1 MEKGLDTYVGT
12 GSVLNLSGGQKQRI
26 AIARALIKKPSI
38 LVLDEATSAL
48 DSKSEQE
55 VQAAIDKIATDSKEN
70 LTIIMIAHRISTIKS
85 AQNVIYLED
94 NANALSASK
103 ATPEY
108 EAIIQKL
115 IATNYAHQND
125 KPVAAIEQAEAP
137 RLQSEVKVSQVE
149 VETKS
154 DTDAKKNT
162 AAKNTGYK
170 RVLSYY
176 NPKMFAVLTFL
187 TAVVNSANFPVLGLV
202 VSKFQFIMFKADYDP
217 NFVED
222 RNNWLVYWV
231 LIICVIGVFSAAE
244 RMMLG
249 VAGENL
255 TNSVRKDLLRGI
267 IYKQLSWFDSEKR
280 APGVLTNLM
289 SEDIQTLNA
298 LTTET
303 IIVILEALLNMV
315 VGIALGLI
323 FCYVQTL
330 YVLCAS
336 PLLIVGA
343 YFTSRLQWGNKG
355 GKWGANVKNA
365 DKYAKANALLSDV
378 VINYKTVIAFGSR
391 NIEPVFDKFEALM
404 KEPLHKR
411 IKFAHMSGVFFGYS

>member
-1 MEKGLDTYVGT
+1 
-12 GSVLNLSGGQKQRI
+12 
-26 AIARALIKKPSI
+26 
-38 LVLDEATSAL
+38 
-48 DSKSEQE
+48 
-55 VQAAIDKIATDSKEN
+55 
-70 LTIIMIAHRISTIKS
+70 MIAHRISTIKS

-103 ATPEY
+103 GTTEY
-108 EAIIQKL
+108 ETIIQKL

-125 KPVAAIEQAEAP
+125 KPIAAVEQSEDP
-137 RLQSEVKVSQVE
+137 RPLSEVKVSQVV
-149 VETKS
+149 VENRPETGV
-154 DTDAKKNT
+154 KKDK

-187 TAVVNSANFPVLGLV
+187 TAVINSGNFPILGLV
-202 VSKFQFIMFKADYDP
+202 VSKFQFILFKADYDP

-289 SEDIQTLNA
+289 SEDI
-298 LTTET
+298 
-303 IIVILEALLNMV
+303 
-315 VGIALGLI
+315 
-323 FCYVQTL
+323 
-330 YVLCAS
+330 
-336 PLLIVGA
+336 
-343 YFTSRLQWGNKG
+343 
-355 GKWGANVKNA
+355 
-365 DKYAKANALLSDV
+365 
-378 VINYKTVIAFGSR
+378 
-391 NIEPVFDKFEALM
+391 
-404 KEPLHKR
+404 
-411 IKFAHMSGVFFGYS
+411 

>member
-103 ATPEY
+103 GTTEY
-108 EAIIQKL
+108 ETIIQKL

-137 RLQSEVKVSQVE
+137 RPLSEVKVSQVE
-149 VETKS
+149 VES
-154 DTDAKKNT
+154 RPETDVKKAKE
-162 AAKNTGYK
+162 AKNTGYK

-187 TAVVNSANFPVLGLV
+187 TAVINSANFPVLGLV
-202 VSKFQFIMFKADYDP
+202 VSKFQFILFKADYDP

-280 APGVLTNLM
+280 SPGVLTNLM
-289 SEDIQTLNA
+289 SEDI
-298 LTTET
+298 
-303 IIVILEALLNMV
+303 
-315 VGIALGLI
+315 
-323 FCYVQTL
+323 
-330 YVLCAS
+330 
-336 PLLIVGA
+336 
-343 YFTSRLQWGNKG
+343 
-355 GKWGANVKNA
+355 
-365 DKYAKANALLSDV
+365 
-378 VINYKTVIAFGSR
+378 
-391 NIEPVFDKFEALM
+391 
-404 KEPLHKR
+404 
-411 IKFAHMSGVFFGYS
+411 

>member
-103 ATPEY
+103 GTTEY
-108 EAIIQKL
+108 ETIIQKL

-137 RLQSEVKVSQVE
+137 RLLSEVKVSQVE
-149 VETKS
+149 VES
-154 DTDAKKNT
+154 RPETDVKKAKE
-162 AAKNTGYK
+162 AKNTGYK

-187 TAVVNSANFPVLGLV
+187 TAVINSANFPVLGLV
-202 VSKFQFIMFKADYDP
+202 VSKFQFILFKADYDP

-289 SEDIQTLNA
+289 SEDI
-298 LTTET
+298 
-303 IIVILEALLNMV
+303 
-315 VGIALGLI
+315 
-323 FCYVQTL
+323 
-330 YVLCAS
+330 
-336 PLLIVGA
+336 
-343 YFTSRLQWGNKG
+343 
-355 GKWGANVKNA
+355 
-365 DKYAKANALLSDV
+365 
-378 VINYKTVIAFGSR
+378 
-391 NIEPVFDKFEALM
+391 
-404 KEPLHKR
+404 
-411 IKFAHMSGVFFGYS
+411 

>member
-103 ATPEY
+103 GTTEY
-108 EAIIQKL
+108 ETIIQKL

-137 RLQSEVKVSQVE
+137 RPLSEVKVSQVE
-149 VETKS
+149 VES
-154 DTDAKKNT
+154 RPETDVKKAKE
-162 AAKNTGYK
+162 AKNTGYK

-187 TAVVNSANFPVLGLV
+187 TAVINSANFPVLGLV
-202 VSKFQFIMFKADYDP
+202 VSKFQFILFKADYDP

-289 SEDIQTLNA
+289 SEDI
-298 LTTET
+298 
-303 IIVILEALLNMV
+303 
-315 VGIALGLI
+315 
-323 FCYVQTL
+323 
-330 YVLCAS
+330 
-336 PLLIVGA
+336 
-343 YFTSRLQWGNKG
+343 
-355 GKWGANVKNA
+355 
-365 DKYAKANALLSDV
+365 
-378 VINYKTVIAFGSR
+378 
-391 NIEPVFDKFEALM
+391 
-404 KEPLHKR
+404 
-411 IKFAHMSGVFFGYS
+411 

>member
-103 ATPEY
+103 GTTEY
-108 EAIIQKL
+108 ETIIQKL

-137 RLQSEVKVSQVE
+137 RLLSEVKVSQVE
-149 VETKS
+149 VES
-154 DTDAKKNT
+154 RPETDAKK
-162 AAKNTGYK
+162 AKEAKNTGYK

-187 TAVVNSANFPVLGLV
+187 TAVINSANFPVLGLV
-202 VSKFQFIMFKADYDP
+202 VSKFQFILFKADYDP

-289 SEDIQTLNA
+289 SEDI
-298 LTTET
+298 
-303 IIVILEALLNMV
+303 
-315 VGIALGLI
+315 
-323 FCYVQTL
+323 
-330 YVLCAS
+330 
-336 PLLIVGA
+336 
-343 YFTSRLQWGNKG
+343 
-355 GKWGANVKNA
+355 
-365 DKYAKANALLSDV
+365 
-378 VINYKTVIAFGSR
+378 
-391 NIEPVFDKFEALM
+391 
-404 KEPLHKR
+404 
-411 IKFAHMSGVFFGYS
+411 